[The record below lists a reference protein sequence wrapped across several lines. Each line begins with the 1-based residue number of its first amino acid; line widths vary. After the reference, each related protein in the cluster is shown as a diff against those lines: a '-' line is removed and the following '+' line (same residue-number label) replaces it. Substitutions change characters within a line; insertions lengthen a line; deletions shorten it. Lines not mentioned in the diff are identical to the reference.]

1 MRSTL
6 TLLIVQL
13 LLVSNVRAATV
24 KLIVTVPDSTP
35 TDASIYLAGS
45 LPSVGEWKV
54 DGVKLDREGDRFVS
68 TIQLEGD
75 QTLEFKITRGSWE
88 TVEKN
93 RDGSERANRL
103 LDAKHAEV
111 SVTVEAW
118 STGIEKPAPSVVGTL
133 EIFTIDSK
141 SLNQQRTI
149 RVWLPPG
156 YADASDRK
164 FPVLYMHDGQNCF
177 DRATS
182 AFGVEWQIDETL
194 TKLISDGTIAP
205 MIVVGMDNGGASRTK
220 NYTFDIDKER
230 GGGGAAHA
238 NFLIDEV

>member
-194 TKLISDGTIAP
+194 TKDSPLLTRS
-205 MIVVGMDNGGASRTK
+205 
-220 NYTFDIDKER
+220 
-230 GGGGAAHA
+230 AAMKLTTLA
-238 NFLIDEV
+238 RQRIRPI